1 MGWIVSRWT
10 TGWTRVS
17 NEKAMKRLPQL
28 TGLVNVVV
36 LVLLLGDTDVGG
48 TSLSLT
54 LGGGVLVSG
63 PLLVELGLVLGVHL
77 LLVLSGDDG
86 SSSGGV
92 LGR

>member
-1 MGWIVSRWT
+1 M
-10 TGWTRVS
+10 
-17 NEKAMKRLPQL
+17 
-28 TGLVNVVV
+28 LVG
-36 LVLLLGDTDVGG
+36 GDTDVGS

-54 LGGGVLVSG
+54 LDSGVLVGG

>member
-1 MGWIVSRWT
+1 
-10 TGWTRVS
+10 
-17 NEKAMKRLPQL
+17 MKRLPQL

-54 LGGGVLVSG
+54 LSGGVLVSG

-86 SSSGGV
+86 SSSGSV

>member
-1 MGWIVSRWT
+1 MNPER
-10 TGWTRVS
+10 R
-17 NEKAMKRLPQL
+17 L
-28 TGLVNVVV
+28 TGLVDVVV

>member
-1 MGWIVSRWT
+1 
-10 TGWTRVS
+10 
-17 NEKAMKRLPQL
+17 MKRLPQL

-54 LGGGVLVSG
+54 LSGGVLVSG
-63 PLLVELGLVLGVHL
+63 PLLMELGLVLGVHL

-86 SSSGGV
+86 SSSGSV

>member
-1 MGWIVSRWT
+1 MDTQR
-10 TGWTRVS
+10 R
-17 NEKAMKRLPQL
+17 L
-28 TGLVNVVV
+28 TGLVDVVV

-63 PLLVELGLVLGVHL
+63 PLLVELSLVLGVHL

>member
-1 MGWIVSRWT
+1 VD
-10 TGWTRVS
+10 
-17 NEKAMKRLPQL
+17 
-28 TGLVNVVV
+28 VVV
-36 LVLLLGDTDVGG
+36 LVLLLGNTDVGS

-86 SSSGGV
+86 GSGGSV

>member
-1 MGWIVSRWT
+1 MNTER
-10 TGWTRVS
+10 R
-17 NEKAMKRLPQL
+17 L
-28 TGLVNVVV
+28 TGLVDVVV
-36 LVLLLGDTDVGG
+36 LVLLVGDTDVGSA
-48 TSLSLT
+48 SLGLT
-54 LGGGVLVSG
+54 LGGGVLVSS